1 MAVLEFFDTGDPSQ
15 FDAFP
20 NFRALML
27 HRSKSDFAMRERA
40 PTELDPPQE
49 GIKRPPCPWA
59 SPLQPNPMQ
68 QSDPARLGPPP
79 GGEAGRGPSS
89 PRPVLEGPAPS
100 GKHQRQGGRLYKSW
114 FLPTCEHYFETFLFF
129 FFLFFNLPGQEGAGM
144 EKTHPACLR
153 GPLASV

>member
-1 MAVLEFFDTGDPSQ
+1 MKNKSVPGWLSLNFLMLGILQ

-27 HRSKSDFAMRERA
+27 HGSQNWTLIRRGPSSHPA
-40 PTELDPPQE
+40 PGPAPS
-49 GIKRPPCPWA
+49 
-59 SPLQPNPMQ
+59 SPTPHNGK
-68 QSDPARLGPPP
+68 SDPARLGPSP

-89 PRPVLEGPAPS
+89 PRPVLRGPAPS
-100 GKHQRQGGRLYKSW
+100 GKHRRPGGRLYKSW
-114 FLPTCEHYFETFLFF
+114 FRLTCEHYSETFLFF
-129 FFLFFNLPGQEGAGM
+129 FNLPRQEGASV